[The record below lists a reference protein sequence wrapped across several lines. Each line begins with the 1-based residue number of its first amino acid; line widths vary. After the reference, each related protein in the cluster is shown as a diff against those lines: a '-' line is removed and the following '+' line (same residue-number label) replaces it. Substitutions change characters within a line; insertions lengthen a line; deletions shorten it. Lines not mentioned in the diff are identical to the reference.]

1 LSRFKLILR
10 VGGTIL
16 FAVGLF
22 GLPRGYGDG
31 YLDAKRATSAF
42 NNIADLGGFLSI
54 GLILLGVGLIAFIVS
69 FLLPGQIDEDYWG

>member
-1 LSRFKLILR
+1 M
-10 VGGTIL
+10 VV
-16 FAVGLF
+16 FAVGLLC
-22 GLPRGYGDG
+22 LPRGYGVG
-31 YLDAKRATSAF
+31 YPERATSAF